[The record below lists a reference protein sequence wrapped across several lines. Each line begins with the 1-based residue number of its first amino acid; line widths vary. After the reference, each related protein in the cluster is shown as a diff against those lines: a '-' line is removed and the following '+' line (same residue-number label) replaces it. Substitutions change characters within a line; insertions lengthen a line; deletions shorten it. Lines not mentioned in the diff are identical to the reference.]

1 MSRSNLTE
9 AVSAIDRCSD
19 DELRQLQALIAA
31 RIGSVQTT
39 STTGR
44 QPRKK
49 VDVGRG
55 KASKGSKPG
64 SKKPGNPQKTSQ
76 YATHPV
82 YKAYRDAKRA
92 VEQKAKEDK
101 VSFKDVTGNLRD
113 VYVEALSNW
122 VKTKSGFRGYK
133 PKAKPSAETAESQDG
148 KDGVLQTMDEDSC
161 HPAGDASEE
170 ETPKPKRKRT
180 GSSGGSSAK
189 EPKYSVPPPGWDPDT
204 NGCDWSS
211 LNRRDRKSVWRQH
224 DADQEAKSSG
234 DRP

>member
-19 DELRQLQALIAA
+19 DELRQLQALIQA
-31 RIGSVQTT
+31 RIGSVPAA
-39 STTGR
+39 SLTGR

-49 VDVGRG
+49 VDAGRG

-64 SKKPGNPQKTSQ
+64 PKKPGNPQRTSQ

-101 VSFKDVTGNLRD
+101 LSFKDVTGNLRD

-122 VKTKSGFRGYK
+122 VKTKSGFRGS
-133 PKAKPSAETAESQDG
+133 KAKSKPPAEAAGSQDG

-161 HPAGDASEE
+161 HSKNDASEE
-170 ETPKPKRKRT
+170 ETPKPKRKR
-180 GSSGGSSAK
+180 GSSGGSSIK
-189 EPKYSVPPPGWDPDT
+189 QSKYSVPPPGWDPDT
-204 NGCDWSS
+204 YGSDWSS
-211 LNRRDRKSVWRQH
+211 LNRRDRMSVWRQQ
-224 DADQEAKSSG
+224 DADQEAKKSG
-234 DRP
+234 KGP